1 MENTSNRSSF
11 ENSSTSPSKFIPF
24 KQDHRTKFRYII
36 HGVPRN
42 KRYTIEEARW
52 CDSTNQF
59 ISEKT
64 HTLYAI
70 TLKQWL
76 GYIPSTLGDITTIMW
91 MGFPSTSWDS
101 ESQLSPL
108 DEWGKNKDLFIP
120 HNLEKFRFFPQGSC
134 HEQAS
139 QIKNIT

>member
-1 MENTSNRSSF
+1 MENTIGSIRLGGGSS
-11 ENSSTSPSKFIPF
+11 PLSKFIPP
-24 KQDHRTKFRYII
+24 KQDLRIKFRYII

-52 CDSTNQF
+52 CDLTHQF

-64 HTLYAI
+64 HTIYAP

-91 MGFPSTSWDS
+91 MGFPSSSWDA
-101 ESQLSPL
+101 ESQSSPL
-108 DEWGKNKDLFIP
+108 EEWDKNKDLFIP
-120 HNLEKFRFFPQGSC
+120 HSLEKFRFFPQGSC
-134 HEQAS
+134 QEQAS
-139 QIKNIT
+139 QIKSIT